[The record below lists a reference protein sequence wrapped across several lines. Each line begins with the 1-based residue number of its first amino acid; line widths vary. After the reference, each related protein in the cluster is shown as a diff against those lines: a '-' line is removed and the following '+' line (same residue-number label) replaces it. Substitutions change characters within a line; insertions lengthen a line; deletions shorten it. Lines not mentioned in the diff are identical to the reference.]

1 MLFVTHGFISVRMTV
16 RTTFV
21 PLNMYQAHRVTARR
35 EANPKARLS

>member
-1 MLFVTHGFISVRMTV
+1 MLFVTHGFISVRMIV

-21 PLNMYQAHRVTARR
+21 PLNTYQAHRVTARR